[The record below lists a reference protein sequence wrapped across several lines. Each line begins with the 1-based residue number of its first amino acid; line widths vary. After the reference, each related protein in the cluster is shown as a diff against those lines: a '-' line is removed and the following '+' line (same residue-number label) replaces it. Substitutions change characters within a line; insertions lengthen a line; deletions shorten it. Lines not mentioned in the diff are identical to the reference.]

1 MGDKTLRG
9 LSIFFAITG
18 VLILIAEL
26 VIILYAR
33 YSLPPLSAENEG
45 RYVSF
50 GLLPVIFLLYLPAPL
65 SFFLLA
71 GLLYPEKIKHLGVIA
86 PFLTAVGVLSLALS
100 LLMAFRMDAVGFL
113 SFLTF
118 GVLSILLARKEEFR
132 KSEKFNPLV
141 WTLTALC
148 VLQAALFGAVVL
160 LS

>member
-1 MGDKTLRG
+1 MKGKRFRALPV
-9 LSIFFAITG
+9 LFATIG
-18 VLILIAEL
+18 VLMLVAEILMVL
-26 VIILYAR
+26 HAR
-33 YSLPPLSAENEG
+33 FSLPQLPAENEG

-50 GLLPVIFLLYLPAPL
+50 GLMIVIFFLYLPVPL

-71 GLLYPEKIKHLGVIA
+71 GLLYPEKIKHLGAIA
-86 PFLTAVGVLSLALS
+86 PFLTAVGVLSLTLS

-118 GVLSILLARKEEFR
+118 DVLSILLARKEEFR